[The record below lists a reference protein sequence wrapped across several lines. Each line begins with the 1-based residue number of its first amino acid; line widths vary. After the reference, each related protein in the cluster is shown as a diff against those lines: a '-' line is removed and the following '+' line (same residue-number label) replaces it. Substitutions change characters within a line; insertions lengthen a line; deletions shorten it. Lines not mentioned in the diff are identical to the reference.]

1 LVNLLWHELNS
12 SESTPINYRIYDK
25 ASDGKSKNIH
35 FRDMLSLAKSKEL
48 NPKAVV
54 MYI

>member
-35 FRDMLSLAKSKEL
+35 FRDMLSLAKPRGLK
-48 NPKAVV
+48 PKAVV
-54 MYI
+54 MDT